1 MLNREAR
8 KAPSLA
14 PFFQKIN
21 LKKNKKM
28 FFAIGKRKKV
38 PYMRVNLWFYA
49 KG

>member
-1 MLNREAR
+1 MKHKRR
-8 KAPSLA
+8 YSWR
-14 PFFQKIN
+14 FFQQIN

-38 PYMRVNLWFYA
+38 PYTRVNLWFYA